1 MAAQSRSQKVKLEV
15 VRRPSASRLVAE
27 QLLDHVRRGTLK
39 SGDQLPT
46 EKELM
51 NQFGVGRSSVREG
64 LQILS
69 TLNLI
74 EARPGAGTFVRIPSP
89 SEQLHLELL
98 GPLISNFHALELV
111 EARQMIEPAVVRLA
125 CIRTTDAELDRVD
138 ALLDDHSR
146 LLAQGEAVHEHAARF
161 HVLLAE
167 CSHNQIAAQ
176 FMKSIMGLLMAR
188 GRKIE
193 RIPGYAE
200 EEVVEHRAI
209 AKLIRAR
216 DPEAAFAEMAAHI
229 VRSAQT
235 YDVEM
240 AAVTAEPPPGKR
252 PARTKG
258 TNR

>member
-1 MAAQSRSQKVKLEV
+1 MTNKVKLKV
-15 VRRPSASRLVAE
+15 VRRPSASSMVAE
-27 QLLDHVRRGTLK
+27 QLLDHIRSGALQ

-51 NQFGVGRSSVREG
+51 QQFGVGRSSVREG

-74 EARPGAGTFVRIPSP
+74 ESRPRAGTFIRIPSA
-89 SEQLHLELL
+89 SEQLQVELL
-98 GPLISNFHALELV
+98 GPLISNFHALELL
-111 EARQMIEPAVVRLA
+111 EARQMIEPSAVRLA
-125 CIRTTDAELDRVD
+125 CIRATDEEIDRID
-138 ALLDDHSR
+138 ALLDEHAR
-146 LLAQGEAVHEHAARF
+146 LLARGEPVHELAAKF
-161 HVLLAE
+161 HVLVAE

-200 EEVVEHRAI
+200 EEVTEHRAI
-209 AKLIRAR
+209 AQLIRAR
-216 DPEAAFAEMAAHI
+216 DPEAAFAEMASHI

-235 YDVEM
+235 YDADADDD
-240 AAVTAEPPPGKR
+240 AAEH
-252 PARTKG
+252 PATDAPSVSLGAKP
-258 TNR
+258 

>member
-1 MAAQSRSQKVKLEV
+1 M
-15 VRRPSASRLVAE
+15 VAE
-27 QLLDHVRRGTLK
+27 QLLGHIRSGTLK

-51 NQFGVGRSSVREG
+51 QQFGVGRSSIREG
-64 LQILS
+64 LQILA

-74 EARPGAGTFVRIPSP
+74 ESRPRTGTFIRIPSA
-89 SEQLHLELL
+89 SEQLHVELL
-98 GPLISNFHALELV
+98 GPLISNFHALELL
-111 EARQMIEPAVVRLA
+111 EARQMIEPAAVRLA
-125 CIRTTDAELDRVD
+125 CIRATEEELDRVD
-138 ALLDDHSR
+138 ALLDEHAR
-146 LLAQGEAVHEHAARF
+146 LLASGDAVHEQAARF
-161 HVLLAE
+161 HVLIAE

-200 EEVVEHRAI
+200 EEVIEHRAI
-209 AKLIRAR
+209 AQLIRAR

-235 YDVEM
+235 YDADLAE
-240 AAVTAEPPPGKR
+240 ATAERSPGKN
-252 PARTKG
+252 PARPRRSARSGGTK
-258 TNR
+258 R

>member
-1 MAAQSRSQKVKLEV
+1 MSQKVKLEV

-27 QLLDHVRRGTLK
+27 QLLDHIRRGTLK

-51 NQFGVGRSSVREG
+51 LQLGVGRSSVREG

-74 EARPGAGTFVRIPSP
+74 EARPRAGTFVRIPSA

-125 CIRTTDAELDRVD
+125 CIRATEEDLDRVD
-138 ALLDDHSR
+138 ALLDEHSR
-146 LLAQGEAVHEHAARF
+146 LLARGDAVHEHAARF

-209 AKLIRAR
+209 AQLIRAR
-216 DPEAAFAEMAAHI
+216 DPETAVASMAAHI

-240 AAVTAEPPPGKR
+240 AAVNVKR
-252 PARTKG
+252 PPAKRPTRARG
-258 TNR
+258 TTR

>member
-1 MAAQSRSQKVKLEV
+1 
-15 VRRPSASRLVAE
+15 
-27 QLLDHVRRGTLK
+27 
-39 SGDQLPT
+39 
-46 EKELM
+46 
-51 NQFGVGRSSVREG
+51 
-64 LQILS
+64 
-69 TLNLI
+69 
-74 EARPGAGTFVRIPSP
+74 
-89 SEQLHLELL
+89 
-98 GPLISNFHALELV
+98 
-111 EARQMIEPAVVRLA
+111 MIEPAVVRLA

-240 AAVTAEPPPGKR
+240 AALTAERPPGKR
-252 PARTKG
+252 SARTKG
-258 TNR
+258 TSR

>member
-1 MAAQSRSQKVKLEV
+1 MTEKVKFEV

-27 QLLDHVRRGTLK
+27 QILEHVRRGTLK

-51 NQFGVGRSSVREG
+51 SHLGVGRSSVREG

-74 EARPGAGTFVRIPSP
+74 EARPGAGTYLRIPSP

-98 GPLISNFHALELV
+98 GPLISNFQALELL
-111 EARQMIEPAVVRLA
+111 EARQMIEPSAVRLA
-125 CIRTTDAELDRVD
+125 CIRATDSEIDRLD

-146 LLAQGEAVHEHAARF
+146 LLARGEAVHEHAARF

-167 CSHNQIAAQ
+167 CSHNKLAAQ
-176 FMKSIMGLLMAR
+176 FMKSIMGLLMSR
-188 GRKIE
+188 GRTIE

-200 EEVVEHRAI
+200 TEVVEHRAI
-209 AKLIRAR
+209 ASLVRAR
-216 DPEAAFAEMAAHI
+216 DPEAAFAEMASHI

-240 AAVTAEPPPGKR
+240 AAVTTERPRSAR

-258 TNR
+258 ATR